1 MSLTVSAFDKKY
13 SDIIIETLKA
23 LNCVVEGTEYE
34 CSHDMS
40 FDAKGVLRSSC
51 AVA

>member
-1 MSLTVSAFDKKY
+1 MTISALDKRH
-13 SDIIIETLKA
+13 SDIRIETLKA
-23 LNCVVEGTEYE
+23 LNGVVEGTENE

-40 FDAKGVLRSSC
+40 FDAKGVLRSCC